1 MKRFPSLLALALTV
15 VTAGAVAPALQTTS
29 PTGLQRGTEAE
40 LKFNGQRLA
49 DAKEILF
56 YETGVQVL
64 ELKEIKDNV
73 VVARVKIAADSP
85 LGEHKVRVRTA
96 TGVSDLR
103 TFYVGQFPQLDEK
116 EPNSTIETAQKIPM
130 NMTVLATAQNEDVDY
145 YRIEAKKGQPIAVEV
160 EGMRLGRTMFD
171 PFVAIRDASGK
182 VLVKADDTALFVQD
196 TYATFLAPKD
206 GEYII
211 EVRETSYGGAGNP
224 YRLHVGHFPRPS
236 AVFPAG
242 GKAEESLEVKF
253 IGDAAGDITQT
264 FLLPQV
270 SKHKFGVFAERNG
283 LSAPSANVVRVTEL
297 QNVIENEPN
306 DTATNATPATI
317 VPPLAFNGII
327 AKKGD
332 ADWFRF
338 KAKKGQTLDINVYA
352 RRIRSQLDTVLV
364 LADATGKT
372 ITSNDDSGGADSYLR
387 FNVPSDA
394 EYTLKVTDHLGNGG
408 PDCTYRVELTLVEPE
423 VTTYIADTARYD
435 TQNRKSIVVARGN
448 RFASLMNVRRKDFS
462 GDVEFGMENFPS
474 GVTLTADLMPKDQT
488 TWPVVFEAAAD
499 APVVGKLANITVQT
513 PKDAKAPLT
522 GGIWQNY
529 DLVQQGNDGIYY
541 QVWTDKIAAVVV
553 DELPFKIRI
562 EPVKAPLVQ
571 SGTLDVKIVAE
582 RKAGFDDPIRVQMLY
597 NPPGVGTTPD
607 ITIAKGENSAIYTL
621 NANGGAQIRKWK
633 IVMLGS
639 ATINGGTAYAS
650 TQLADIEVAPAFVSG
665 KIVQTNALVGT
676 SFKLRCELEQKTP
689 FDGKAEIKLV
699 GLPSGV
705 TAEPKFFTKD
715 DKNVIFDVTTATN
728 ATKGMHRSV
737 FCSMSLTLNGQ
748 TVAQTLAPAGAIRID
763 VPRTLVADA
772 KPAAPTT
779 GKKLLKK
786 TEGSPK

>member
-1 MKRFPSLLALALTV
+1 MKSSPFLLALALSAA
-15 VTAGAVAPALQTTS
+15 TAGAVAPSLTTTT

-40 LKFNGQRLA
+40 LRFTGARLE
-49 DAKEILF
+49 DTKEILF
-56 YETGVQVL
+56 YEDGVKVL
-64 ELKEIKDNV
+64 ELKEIKDSHV
-73 VVARVKIAADSP
+73 LARVKIAADSP

-103 TFYVGQFPQLDEK
+103 TFYVGPFPQIEEK
-116 EPNSTIETAQKIPM
+116 EPNSTLDKAQAIPM
-130 NMTVLATAQNEDVDY
+130 NVTVLGTVQNEDVDY
-145 YRIEAKKGQPIAVEV
+145 YKIEVKKGQPIAIEV

-171 PFVAIRDASGK
+171 PYVAIRDATGK
-182 VLVKADDTALFVQD
+182 VLAKADDTALFIQD
-196 TYATFLAPKD
+196 AYVTFLAPKD
-206 GEYII
+206 GEYFI

-253 IGDAAGDITQT
+253 LGDAAGELTQT
-264 FLLPQV
+264 FLLPQM
-270 SKHKFGVFAERNG
+270 SRHKFGVFAERNG
-283 LSAPSANVVRVTEL
+283 LTAPSANIVRVTEL
-297 QNVIENEPN
+297 QNVIEVEPN
-306 DTATNATPATI
+306 DDAKTATPANFE
-317 VPPLAFNGII
+317 PPLAFNGII
-327 AKKGD
+327 SKKGD

-364 LADATGKT
+364 IADATGKT
-372 ITSNDDSGGADSYLR
+372 ITSNDDSGGSDSYLR
-387 FNVPSDA
+387 FNVPADA
-394 EYTLKVTDHLGNGG
+394 EYCLKVTDHLGNGG
-408 PDCTYRVELTLVEPE
+408 PDCTYRVELTKVEPE

-462 GDVEFGMENFPS
+462 GDVEFGLENFPS
-474 GVTLTADLMPKDQT
+474 GVTMKADLMPKDHT
-488 TWPVVFEAAAD
+488 VWPVVFEAAAD
-499 APVVGKLANITVQT
+499 APLVGRLANITVQT
-513 PKDAKAPLT
+513 PKDAKDQLK

-562 EPVKAPLVQ
+562 EELKAPLVQ
-571 SGTLDVKIVAE
+571 SGSLDVKVVAE
-582 RKAGFDDPIRVQMLY
+582 RKAGFDEPIRVQMLY

-621 NANGGAQIRKWK
+621 NANGGATVRKWK
-633 IVMLGS
+633 ITMLGS
-639 ATINGGTAYAS
+639 ATVNGGTAFVS
-650 TQLADIEVAPAFVSG
+650 TQLADLEIAPAFVGG
-665 KIVQTNALVGT
+665 KIIQTNTLVGT
-676 SFKLRCELEQKTP
+676 SVKLRCELEQKTP

-705 TAEPKFFTKD
+705 TAEPKFITKD
-715 DKNVIFDVTTATN
+715 DKNVIFDLTTTTN

-737 FCSMSLTLNGQ
+737 FCSMSLAINGQ
-748 TVAQTLAPAGAIRID
+748 TVAQTLAPNGAIRLD

-772 KPAAPTT
+772 KPAAPT
-779 GKKLLKK
+779 GPKKLLRKS
-786 TEGSPK
+786 EAPPK